1 MQCAQ
6 TVACNRFCC
15 NGWSYLR
22 ACPMSILVLL
32 NARLGCTL
40 ASLCC
45 SVYCFVG
52 CECPALVTA
61 PKLNCLITDCK
72 VADGYMRIVFLG
84 SEAPY
89 GFLPIFTFRVMQG
102 FNCITVSIWD
112 SASAARVSPMQLSG
126 LRASLCHRTYNNIR
140 LRWICPV
147 ADFISSAP
155 GVASKPTFV
164 SAAFSDS
171 GAATHC
177 QQLAARL
184 EELYA
189 GRHVTS
195 A

>member
-1 MQCAQ
+1 MSLISLATPENPCVKLYEMLRTSSKTARMANRLLCWWWSKNNSNCFPPNDVAAAIMQCAQ

-22 ACPMSILVLL
+22 ACPMSILALL

-89 GFLPIFTFRVMQG
+89 GFLPIFTFSPRARLQLHHRQHTRFG
-102 FNCITVSIWD
+102 VSGT
-112 SASAARVSPMQLSG
+112 SFAR
-126 LRASLCHRTYNNIR
+126 
-140 LRWICPV
+140 
-147 ADFISSAP
+147 
-155 GVASKPTFV
+155 
-164 SAAFSDS
+164 AAFR
-171 GAATHC
+171 AAGVPLSSH
-177 QQLAARL
+177 L
-184 EELYA
+184 
-189 GRHVTS
+189 
-195 A
+195 